1 MNEVTLQLP
10 KTLHRNLEILAEREA
25 VPLTQYIVY
34 ILTAQ
39 TSGGYTVRV
48 IPEDDVAGQKA
59 SFDSLLRKWGR
70 IPPSEAERILD
81 GRDHAKPEA
90 DLTPEV
96 VSRLEARI
104 ARNKASHCDREVGV
118 AQASVRRAAI

>member
-10 KTLHRNLEILAEREA
+10 KTLHRNLEVLAEREA

-34 ILTAQ
+34 ILATQ
-39 TSGGYTVRV
+39 MSGGYTVRV
-48 IPEDDVAGQKA
+48 VPEDDVAGQRA

-81 GRDHAKPEA
+81 GREPAEPEA
-90 DLTPEV
+90 DLAPEV
-96 VSRLEARI
+96 VSRLKARI
-104 ARNKASHCDREVGV
+104 ASSKASHCDRKVGI
-118 AQASVRRAAI
+118 A

>member
-34 ILTAQ
+34 ILTTQ
-39 TSGGYTVRV
+39 MSGGYTVRV
-48 IPEDDVAGQKA
+48 VPEDDVVGQKA
-59 SFDSLLRKWGR
+59 SFDSLLRKWGS

-81 GRDHAKPEA
+81 GRETTEPEV

-96 VSRLEARI
+96 VSRLKAQI
-104 ARNKASHCDREVGV
+104 AQQS
-118 AQASVRRAAI
+118 Q

>member
-34 ILTAQ
+34 ILTTQ
-39 TSGGYTVRV
+39 MLEGYTVRV
-48 IPEDDVAGQKA
+48 VPENDVTGQKG
-59 SFDSLLRKWGR
+59 SFDSLLRKWGS

-81 GRDHAKPEA
+81 GREPTE
-90 DLTPEV
+90 PEV
-96 VSRLEARI
+96 DLAPEVISRLKARI
-104 ARNKASHCDREVGV
+104 VQQS
-118 AQASVRRAAI
+118 Q